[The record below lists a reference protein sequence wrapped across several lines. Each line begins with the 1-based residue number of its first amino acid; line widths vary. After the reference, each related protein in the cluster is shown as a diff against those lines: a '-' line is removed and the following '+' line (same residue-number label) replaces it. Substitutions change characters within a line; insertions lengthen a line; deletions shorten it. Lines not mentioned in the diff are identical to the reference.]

1 MALRQTVAQM
11 GQPVARVGQRLLTQT
26 VVSGQQL
33 RQIGQLTCKRLVLT
47 SLRCIE
53 QRFGRN
59 RTGLALVDQPQRFP
73 QQFWLVGKAAP
84 HRQAALYTARSLLQG
99 QQLASRRQH
108 LLRQTAHLGKNAVG
122 QPRKRQHLGRAR
134 AMVLRSFRQAA
145 LHAVRVQFRHQKHL
159 SALLFSTGCRNFPQD
174 RRSFAA

>member
-33 RQIGQLTCKRLVLT
+33 RQIGQLTRKRLVLT
-47 SLRCIE
+47 SLRCVE

-59 RTGLALVDQPQRFP
+59 CTGLALIDQPQRFP
-73 QQFWLVGKAAP
+73 QQFGLVGKAAP

-99 QQLASRRQH
+99 QQLTSRRQH

-122 QPRKRQHLGRAR
+122 QPRKRQHLSRAR
-134 AMVLRSFRQAA
+134 TVVLRSFR
-145 LHAVRVQFRHQKHL
+145 
-159 SALLFSTGCRNFPQD
+159 
-174 RRSFAA
+174 